1 MSQDDREE
9 LQGLISD
16 DGSDLADTEAVV
28 PELFDHIPSL
38 GGLSN
43 REVQELVNSGD
54 EWAIRAYYQTL
65 VIIASIIDYEL
76 PEIGLSNDE
85 LDILS
90 EELPEGP
97 VTPNPL
103 PTLPATDAD
112 QQMIDSGV
120 ECAIC
125 LNPPELGGRVTTLP
139 CGHLFHY
146 LCITQW
152 LTRSTTCPLCR
163 QDAVPLNQHESI
175 NRDDEPH
182 HSDSP
187 PERHVHWA
195 I

>member
-1 MSQDDREE
+1 MSQDGREE
-9 LQGLISD
+9 PPELISD
-16 DGSDLADTEAVV
+16 DGSDLTDIEADI
-28 PELFDHIPSL
+28 PEPFDHIPSL

-76 PEIGLSNDE
+76 PEIGLTNDE
-85 LDILS
+85 LDFLS
-90 EELPEGP
+90 EEQAEGP

-163 QDAVPLNQHESI
+163 QDAVPLDQHDSTTE
-175 NRDDEPH
+175 NDEPH
-182 HSDSP
+182 RSDSR